1 MTTHPTLNDI
11 DRYAD
16 GDPGLDEATVW
27 SIEVHLESCADCR
40 ARLAGSTT
48 AESRALVAEVAAA
61 VDRGIAAGPAPRSR
75 AFFRTPVRQRWFVA
89 ALLPWVA
96 MTAGVLGSAALL
108 TYFLAEL
115 PSIVLLLAPLA
126 PLPGVAAAWS
136 RRGDPAWELIVGT
149 PSAGLTMLLRR
160 TAVVLVLV
168 IPVLAAFA
176 VLGASRANLALML
189 LPCLAFTAATLL
201 LGSLVGVHRAAI
213 GLMVAWAAAVVAP
226 SLATAELPV
235 LLQPAATGGWAV
247 VTVVLAALTLL
258 RANSFRRL
266 TSF

>member
-1 MTTHPTLNDI
+1 MTTHPTLNEI
-11 DRYAD
+11 ARYAD

-75 AFFRTPVRQRWFVA
+75 SFFRTPVRQRWFVA

-96 MTAGVLGSAALL
+96 MTAGVLGTAALL
-108 TYFLAEL
+108 TYFLSEL

-126 PLPGVAAAWS
+126 PLPGVAVAWS
-136 RRGDPAWELIVGT
+136 RLGDPAWELIVGT

-160 TAVVLVLV
+160 TAGVLALV

-176 VLGASRANLALML
+176 VLGASRADPALML

-213 GLMVAWAAAVVAP
+213 GLMAAWAAAVVAP

-235 LLQPAATGGWAV
+235 LLQPPATGGWVV

-258 RANSFRRL
+258 RAHSFRRL

>member
-1 MTTHPTLNDI
+1 MTTHPTLHEI
-11 DRYAD
+11 DSYAD

-27 SIEVHLESCADCR
+27 SIEVHLETCADCR

-48 AESRALVAEVAAA
+48 SESRALVAEVASA
-61 VDRGIAAGPAPRSR
+61 VDRGIAAGPAPRAR

-89 ALLPWVA
+89 TLLPWVA
-96 MTAGVLGSAALL
+96 MTAGVLGTAALL
-108 TYFLAEL
+108 TYFLSEL
-115 PSIVLLLAPLA
+115 PSIVVLLAPLA

-136 RRGDPAWELIVGT
+136 RRGDPAWELVAAT

-160 TAVVLVLV
+160 TAVVLVLI

-176 VLGASRANLALML
+176 ALGVSRANPALML

-201 LGSLVGVHRAAI
+201 LGSLVGVHRAAV
-213 GLMVAWAAAVVAP
+213 GLMVAWAAAVIAP

-235 LLQPAATGGWAV
+235 LLRPAATGGWVV
-247 VTVVLAALTLL
+247 VTVVLAGLTLL